1 MPDGTQNDKI
11 EGDISFLQLGSAGL
25 KNNRGVIDDEFLR
38 DLTGVRRYKIFTE
51 MRDNDATVGAILYV
65 IESLLKQV
73 VYDIQPASQDPEDIE
88 IADFVKSCMHDMA
101 DSWES
106 NLSEILAFMPL
117 GYSVHEIVYK
127 QRTEETSKF
136 EDNRIGWKYLMPLAQ
151 DTIER
156 WLFDEDDVE
165 IIGLEQRNVNRFEL
179 VHIPITKTLLFR
191 PTSHKRNPEGRSL
204 LRNAYRSWYF
214 KKRIEEIEGVG
225 IERDLAGIPVM
236 SVPSEIMGANASADG
251 QAIFAACKELTKN
264 IRRDEQESVLIPSNV
279 DPDSK
284 LPLYKLELLTTGGAR
299 QFDTSAII
307 DRYDRRI
314 LMSLLADFLMLGAD
328 STGSFALSDD
338 KTDMFAT
345 SLNSLL
351 KAIVEPFN
359 NHGIPQLVAL
369 NGWKKAQS
377 PTMTFGDIE
386 SPDLVKLGDF
396 ITKMIG
402 SGVLFPDEPLE
413 DHVRAAAN
421 LPQRIADDGDF
432 F

>member
-1 MPDGTQNDKI
+1 MPDGKTTLDESIVFTQM
-11 EGDISFLQLGSAGL
+11 GSTGL
-25 KNNRGVIDDEFLR
+25 KVNRGVIHDEFLT
-38 DLTGVRRYKIFTE
+38 DLKGHRRYKIFTE
-51 MRDNDATVGAILYV
+51 MRNNDATVGAVLYV

-73 VYDIQPASQDPEDIE
+73 VYDMQPASQDPEDIE
-88 IADFVKSCMHDMA
+88 IADFVKTCMHDMA

-106 NLSEILAFMPL
+106 NLSEILAFLPL
-117 GYSVHEIVYK
+117 GYSIHEIVYK

-136 EDNRIGWKYLMPLAQ
+136 NDNRIGWKYLMPLAQ

-156 WLFDEDDVE
+156 WLYDEDE
-165 IIGLEQRNVNRFEL
+165 IDLVGLEQRNVNKFEL
-179 VHIPITKTLLFR
+179 VHIPIAKTLLFR
-191 PTSHKRNPEGRSL
+191 PTSHKRNPEGRSV
-204 LRNAYRSWYF
+204 LRTAYRSWYF

-236 SVPSEIMGANASADG
+236 KVPAEIMGPNASDNG
-251 QAIFAACKELTKN
+251 KVIFNTCKELVKN
-264 IRRDEQESVLIPSNV
+264 IRRDEQESVLIPSDV
-279 DPDSK
+279 DVDSGK
-284 LPLYKLELLTTGGAR
+284 ELYSLELLTTGGTR

-338 KTDMFAT
+338 KTDLFAT
-345 SLNSLL
+345 SLNSFL

-359 NHGIPQLVAL
+359 CHGIPQLVAL
-369 NGWKKAQS
+369 NGWRKEQS

-386 SPDLVKLGDF
+386 SPDLLKLGDF
-396 ITKMIG
+396 ITKMI
-402 SGVLFPDEPLE
+402 STGVLFPDEPLE